1 MKIEKK
7 IVSDK
12 SSLSYKAKAGI
23 ATLLGMSA
31 VFMSACNDDNPVS
44 GQMLV
49 PTEGPGSS
57 DSSTDPQN
65 TSSSS
70 AIDIPL
76 SHESLSSEA
85 VEALSSA
92 SEKSMSTPVETS
104 SSATAPASSAAEPA
118 SSAVAP
124 ASSAAEPASSAEAPT
139 SSATLQ
145 NSSANDAASSS
156 SVESPASSNSIFTPP
171 NNNSCETTDSTGVK
185 VILCQD
191 DGRGL
196 MASMVS
202 TYDMSDLS

>member
-49 PTEGPGSS
+49 PTEGPSSS

-104 SSATAPASSAAEPA
+104 SSAT
-118 SSAVAP
+118 AP

>member
-49 PTEGPGSS
+49 PTEGPSSS

-104 SSATAPASSAAEPA
+104 SSATAPASSAT
-118 SSAVAP
+118 
-124 ASSAAEPASSAEAPT
+124 EPASSAEAPT